1 MTAMSSSPAR
11 TAVAAP
17 NALAA
22 QAGLDVVA
30 LGGNAVDAALAAMAV
45 TFVSEPG
52 IVSAMGGA
60 FINIWP
66 ADGDPV
72 VVDGNAEMPGRGLP
86 ADRLGGGIEQVW
98 LNYAGGMSVQAGAGS
113 VATPGALAA
122 MEAAQRRY
130 GRAPWAQV
138 LEPAAHVAERGWR
151 IGAAAGSYLQQV
163 GVGLFDFDPVT
174 ASHLFRDGAP
184 LGPGDSLT
192 NPELAQLLRRLA
204 AEGTEPLYRGD
215 LAATIADHLE
225 AAGAPLTRRDLAEYE
240 VIVRPAVRTS
250 VGAWEVATNPP
261 PSIGGPVL
269 TAMLRLL
276 DAESRCDPEALLEVQ
291 RRVLTWRRDRMDLAT
306 DLAAAGEELLA
317 SLEALSLN
325 RVPGSSNTA
334 HVSSVDETGQACA
347 ITASAGY
354 SSGVMIP
361 GTGLLLNNC
370 LGEPELNRH
379 GLHALPAGTRLASNM
394 SPTTA
399 RHPDGSVLA
408 VGSPG
413 ADRITTAL
421 QQVLGRFLLS
431 GAGLQEAIDAPRLH
445 VRVLGEA
452 DSTDAGT
459 DAVVEYEP
467 DPSIADAVRS
477 AALPGHEHPPNSM
490 YFGGVGAAL
499 ARQGG
504 DLSAAGDPRRAAAT
518 AVG

>member
-1 MTAMSSSPAR
+1 MPSSPVR

-60 FINIWP
+60 FINVWP
-66 ADGDPV
+66 REGSPEV
-72 VVDGNAEMPGRGLP
+72 IDGNAEMPGRGLAP
-86 ADRLGGGIEQVW
+86 EELGGGITEVW
-98 LNYAGGMSVQAGAGS
+98 LNYAGGIPVQAGAGS

-122 MEAAQRRY
+122 METAQRRH

-151 IGAAAGSYLQQV
+151 IGTAAGSYLQQV

-174 ASHLFRDGAP
+174 SSHLFRDGAP
-184 LGPGDSLT
+184 LGPGETLT
-192 NPELAQLLRRLA
+192 NPELADVLRLLA

-215 LAATIADHLE
+215 LAATIADHLR

-240 VIVRPAVRTS
+240 VLVRPANRTR
-250 VGAWEVATNPP
+250 VGSWEVATNPP

-269 TAMLRLL
+269 TAMLRML
-276 DAESRCDPEALLEVQ
+276 AEQQRCDPEVLLEVQ
-291 RRVLTWRRDRMDLAT
+291 RRVLTWRRDRLDLAT
-306 DLAAAGEELLA
+306 DLAAAGTELLD
-317 SLEALSLN
+317 SLELLSLN

-334 HVSSVDETGQACA
+334 HVSAVDESGLACS

-354 SSGVMIP
+354 SSGVMVP
-361 GTGLLLNNC
+361 GTGLLLNNS

-379 GLHALPAGTRLASNM
+379 GLHAVPAGTRLASNM
-394 SPTTA
+394 SPAVA

-431 GAGLQEAIDAPRLH
+431 GMGLQEAIDAPRLH
-445 VRVLGEA
+445 VRVLDGDE
-452 DSTDAGT
+452 
-459 DAVVEYEP
+459 AVVEHEP
-467 DPSIADAVRS
+467 DPAIDAAVD
-477 AALPGHEHPPNSM
+477 AAGLPGTVHAPNSM

-499 ARQGG
+499 ARADGE
-504 DLSAAGDPRRAAAT
+504 LSAAGDPRRAAAT
-518 AVG
+518 AIG